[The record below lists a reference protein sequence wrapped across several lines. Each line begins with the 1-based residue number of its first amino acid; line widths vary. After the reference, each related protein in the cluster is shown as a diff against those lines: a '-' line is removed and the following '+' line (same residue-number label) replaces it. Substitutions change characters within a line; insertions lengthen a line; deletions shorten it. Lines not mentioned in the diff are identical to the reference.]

1 MATDNLLS
9 KERLSD
15 PPVQFVTQQ
24 MWDEAQRE
32 LSDLRVAN
40 RQLYEQ
46 GELMHAKLQK
56 IIEIVK

>member
-1 MATDNLLS
+1 MTE
-9 KERLSD
+9 ERLSD

-24 MWDEAQRE
+24 MWDEAQQE

>member
-1 MATDNLLS
+1 MSDSLT
-9 KERLSD
+9 KEQLSD
-15 PPVQFVTQQ
+15 QPVQFVTQH
-24 MWDEAQRE
+24 MWDETQRE
-32 LSDLRVAN
+32 LVDLRVAN